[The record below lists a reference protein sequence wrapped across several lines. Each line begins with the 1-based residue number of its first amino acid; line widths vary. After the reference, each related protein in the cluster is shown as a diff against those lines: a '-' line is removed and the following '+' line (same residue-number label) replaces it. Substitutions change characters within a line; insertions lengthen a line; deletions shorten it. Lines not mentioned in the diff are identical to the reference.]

1 MRKQVEEKLSVKPK
15 GTNTEELIFGN
26 MSTGLQVRRIAVL
39 YHTSFS
45 KNISGNVTEMTI
57 LSHIPLN

>member
-1 MRKQVEEKLSVKPK
+1 MRKQVEEKLSVIYK
-15 GTNTEELIFGN
+15 GTNTEELIFEN
-26 MSTGLQVRRIAVL
+26 MSTGLQVKCFAVL

-45 KNISGNVTEMTI
+45 KSISGNVTGMTI